1 MKPINIFCLKIMQIY
16 KRMKA
21 KLFCIYFTYPTYG
34 PTQSLVYNISDSW
47 VDKSFP
53 SGTFKIVQL

>member
-1 MKPINIFCLKIMQIY
+1 MQIY

-21 KLFCIYFTYPTYG
+21 KLVCIYFTYPTYG
-34 PTQSLVYNISDSW
+34 PTQSLVYNVSDSW